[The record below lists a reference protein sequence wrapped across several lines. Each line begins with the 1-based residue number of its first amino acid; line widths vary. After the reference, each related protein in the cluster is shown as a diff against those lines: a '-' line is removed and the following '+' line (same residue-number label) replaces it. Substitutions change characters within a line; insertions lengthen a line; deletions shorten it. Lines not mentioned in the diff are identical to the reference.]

1 LLGLP
6 LLALGAGGG
15 TTVCFLAL
23 DVAVVAVVVEVA
35 VTFLV
40 AVARA
45 DFAFSTILVRI
56 PAAPPAGIGF
66 VGDAG
71 RARYDFPGD
80 AILVGGRAGDRACG
94 AVREFPE
101 RGERTWPVGCFVRDA
116 ARGAGAALPRFLGFE
131 RSSFSLS
138 SISSLDI
145 VSRRLKPQE
154 EHGLPVTLWRP
165 HW

>member
-1 LLGLP
+1 MLGLP

-23 DVAVVAVVVEVA
+23 DVAVLVVVVEVV

-56 PAAPPAGIGF
+56 PAAPPAGIGGIAF
-66 VGDAG
+66 IGDTG
-71 RARYDFPGD
+71 RARYDLPGD
-80 AILVGGRAGDRACG
+80 AILVGGRTGDRACG

-101 RGERTWPVGCFVRDA
+101 RGERT
-116 ARGAGAALPRFLGFE
+116 
-131 RSSFSLS
+131 
-138 SISSLDI
+138 
-145 VSRRLKPQE
+145 
-154 EHGLPVTLWRP
+154 
-165 HW
+165 